1 METPKHGAAVVMF
14 CEVVLG
20 GYLLALLIG
29 THLPPGAPILP
40 LFEGI
45 DKICHFS
52 EYAILAALI
61 ATTWQL
67 AAGHLMI
74 AHLRWIWFG
83 VAVLGAMDEL
93 TQIPVGRDCSFWDW
107 TADVSGA
114 AVGLLL
120 FVALRRLVLGRQRVA
135 IAITE

>member
-1 METPKHGAAVVMF
+1 MGRPKHRAAIVVI
-14 CEVVLG
+14 CQVLLG

-29 THLPPGAPILP
+29 THLPPGAPVLS

-45 DKICHFS
+45 DKVCHFS
-52 EYAILAALI
+52 AYAILAALI

-67 AAGHLMI
+67 AAGHLMMG
-74 AHLRWIWFG
+74 HLRCTWFG
-83 VAVLGAMDEL
+83 VAVLGAIDEL

-120 FVALRRLVLGRQRVA
+120 FVALRRLLQGRQRVA
-135 IAITE
+135 NAIAE

>member
-1 METPKHGAAVVMF
+1 MTAQKNRAAYVVI
-14 CEVVLG
+14 CQVVLA

-29 THLPPGAPILP
+29 THLPPGAPLLP

-45 DKICHFS
+45 DKVCHFS
-52 EYAILAALI
+52 AYMILAGLI

-67 AAGHLMI
+67 AAGHLMS
-74 AHLRWIWFG
+74 AHLRWTWAG
-83 VAVLGAMDEL
+83 VAILGAIDEL

-107 TADVSGA
+107 VADIFGA

-120 FVALRRLVLGRQRVA
+120 FVGVRRLMLRQEPA
-135 IAITE
+135 GDTQ